1 MFCAKIQCPFRKH
14 YRAFLHYLEEAEP
27 KIASHTSYMRNMYK
41 HVLKVVETLENCGY
55 EKLITFCHGD
65 AKPNNFLFRSI
76 EIDIE
81 DLECEGLQS
90 ILIDWQGGFLG
101 SAANDLMWALF
112 PFLEAHTE
120 DKVLRFWA
128 LNVIDLIMRWFL
140 LLNNN
145 KKKNDSQQSAISY
158 HDLISN
164 DNHLFSYFWTL
175 LLFNMRRNVLQ
186 FCGIIGRSLEKNR
199 VFFQFKIAC
208 LPKMLF

>member
-1 MFCAKIQCPFRKH
+1 MRLSILELEDFFKIAKFKNSKIPILNKNQNPRNFFVFWATRAIHTFLESSHQTGIIRWGQNSDIVTGLGPKVQFNIYWWTHCLFCAKIQCLFRKH

-120 DKVLRFWA
+120 DKVL
-128 LNVIDLIMRWFL
+128 
-140 LLNNN
+140 
-145 KKKNDSQQSAISY
+145 
-158 HDLISN
+158 
-164 DNHLFSYFWTL
+164 
-175 LLFNMRRNVLQ
+175 
-186 FCGIIGRSLEKNR
+186 
-199 VFFQFKIAC
+199 
-208 LPKMLF
+208 